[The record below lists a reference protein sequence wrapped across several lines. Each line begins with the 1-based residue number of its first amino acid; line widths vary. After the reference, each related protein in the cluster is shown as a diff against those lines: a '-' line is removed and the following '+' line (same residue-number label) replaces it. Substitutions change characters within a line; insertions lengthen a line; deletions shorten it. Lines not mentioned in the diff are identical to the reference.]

1 MRASLLPLALLPLGV
16 VALALPVPVLATP
29 NTYQRHIYEFY
40 GPAPSAS
47 ASQRHDAYQPHYAY
61 QPRYAPQPHY
71 LPQPRYAP
79 QPSYAPQPGF
89 SPLLVNRYGQ
99 PVTDYP
105 QGAYAGVQPRSCT
118 PVKPLVGAA
127 IGGTLGAVMA
137 NGSRNRR
144 WALPMGAAVGGIL
157 GGVASGC

>member
-29 NTYQRHIYEFY
+29 NTYQRHIYEIY
-40 GPAPSAS
+40 GPAPTAS
-47 ASQRHDAYQPHYAY
+47 AYQPHYAY
-61 QPRYAPQPHY
+61 QPR
-71 LPQPRYAP
+71 
-79 QPSYAPQPGF
+79 F